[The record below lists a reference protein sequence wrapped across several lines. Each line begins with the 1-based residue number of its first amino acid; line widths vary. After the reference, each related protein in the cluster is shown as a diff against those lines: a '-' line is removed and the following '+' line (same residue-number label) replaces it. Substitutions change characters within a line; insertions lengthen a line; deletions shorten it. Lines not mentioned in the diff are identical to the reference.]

1 MPLTC
6 EIYFLGM
13 LCYEF
18 EILSLVT
25 IISISKNSFQSISI
39 CRDNIKLMTSHV
51 FAKKHRFMKR
61 YSKMKSNFVSVPT
74 WTYQITFCIIIFSF
88 CNFSSIPKIHGE
100 HTTLLLLRMD
110 SLRTCDI
117 HTHIYIAELM
127 HNKWVMQIALGQ
139 KGMPTNIWSQI
150 LVKFVFLNL
159 SISLI
164 VSANFVFNA
173 LLVIYNF
180 VLINI
185 SRYNRYTIRFI

>member
-1 MPLTC
+1 M
-6 EIYFLGM
+6 
-13 LCYEF
+13 
-18 EILSLVT
+18 
-25 IISISKNSFQSISI
+25 
-39 CRDNIKLMTSHV
+39 
-51 FAKKHRFMKR
+51 KKQHFRIMKR
-61 YSKMKSNFVSVPT
+61 YSKIKSNFVLVPT

-117 HTHIYIAELM
+117 HAHIYIAELM

-164 VSANFVFNA
+164 TPTNYVFNA
-173 LLVIYNF
+173 FLAIYMF
-180 VLINI
+180 MLIYSLKYYRYIIHYI
-185 SRYNRYTIRFI
+185 SELILRKQWK

>member
-1 MPLTC
+1 
-6 EIYFLGM
+6 
-13 LCYEF
+13 
-18 EILSLVT
+18 
-25 IISISKNSFQSISI
+25 
-39 CRDNIKLMTSHV
+39 
-51 FAKKHRFMKR
+51 
-61 YSKMKSNFVSVPT
+61 MKSNFVSVPT

-159 SISLI
+159 SLSLI
-164 VSANFVFNA
+164 VPANFVFNA

-180 VLINI
+180 MLINI
-185 SRYNRYTIRFI
+185 FRYDRRTISFKKNKGLKYIYVYNIKMYIKHDFYNP

>member
-1 MPLTC
+1 MQKLWHLM
-6 EIYFLGM
+6 YL
-13 LCYEF
+13 
-18 EILSLVT
+18 
-25 IISISKNSFQSISI
+25 KN
-39 CRDNIKLMTSHV
+39 
-51 FAKKHRFMKR
+51 KHRFFDMKI
-61 YSKMKSNFVSVPT
+61 YCKMKSNFVLVPT

-100 HTTLLLLRMD
+100 HTTLLLLRID

-164 VSANFVFNA
+164 VATHYVFNA
-173 LLVIYNF
+173 ILDILGIIDIGF
-180 VLINI
+180 VVFA
-185 SRYNRYTIRFI
+185 SDQYK